1 MSETKTY
8 YETRLPDLIEKL
20 KSQVTKNMNII
31 NKEVESGIG
40 EEKYINVLKGRR
52 LAVGYCLTTLDKI
65 AKLNADGLAYKNET
79 LPILIERLKEMVDI
93 TLGVIDIEIE
103 DDSEESLTEDK
114 YHFVLRARD
123 IAGTD
128 TEYVLKCIDNLE
140 NELKIDK
147 TGVDESVIN
156 WTLEGLEQE

>member
-1 MSETKTY
+1 
-8 YETRLPDLIEKL
+8 
-20 KSQVTKNMNII
+20 
-31 NKEVESGIG
+31 
-40 EEKYINVLKGRR
+40 
-52 LAVGYCLTTLDKI
+52 
-65 AKLNADGLAYKNET
+65 
-79 LPILIERLKEMVDI
+79 MVDI
-93 TLGVIDIEIE
+93 TLSVIDIEIE

-147 TGVDESVIN
+147 TGIDESVIN